1 MFIRLSLLLSC
12 SVWMKCV
19 YSWKK
24 CMLGISS
31 SLSHKWQWD
40 MLSEKV
46 SVFIV
51 KGQIGLRV

>member
-1 MFIRLSLLLSC
+1 
-12 SVWMKCV
+12 MKCV

-31 SLSHKWQWD
+31 SLSHKCQWD

>member
-1 MFIRLSLLLSC
+1 
-12 SVWMKCV
+12 MKCV